1 MASFEYTAK
10 SKDGVPHQGRIEAK
24 SKGEALKQ
32 IESLRLVPIM
42 VKEATLAI
50 PQSNEGA
57 DKQPKSMRFWWMF
70 LIVAI
75 VCLSL
80 YWFTKIFSL
89 TAVIFIAI
97 VVAVIT
103 AVSVA
108 SIKRDMQYE
117 YVCLLIGKMRQIFE
131 DAKEHPLPRSTI
143 QEFKSLQENAHI
155 AIDTAL
161 QETSMLGGRNLTPH
175 QSRMLGWIEEIE
187 KMELFVLARCADDRL
202 SVGDELQ
209 KLVNLRTS
217 GAISQ
222 KEFDAFSER
231 FKLSTG
237 EKAQN
242 IVDAISALYAQYSAG
257 AMAKGNYDDA
267 LWSLLD
273 KMERKT

>member
-10 SKDGVPHQGRIEAK
+10 SKDGVPHQGKIEAQ
-24 SKGEALKQ
+24 SKGEALRQ

-50 PQSNEGA
+50 PQSNEKV
-57 DKQPKSMRFWWMF
+57 DKNPQSMRFWWIL
-70 LIVAI
+70 LIIVL
-75 VCLSL
+75 VCLVL
-80 YWFTKIFSL
+80 YWLTQIFSVI
-89 TAVIFIAI
+89 AVVFFSILI
-97 VVAVIT
+97 AVIT

-117 YVCLLIGKMRQIFE
+117 YVCILIGKMRQIFE

-143 QEFKSLQENAHI
+143 QEYKSLQEKAHI
-155 AIDTAL
+155 AIDAAL
-161 QETSMLGGRNLTPH
+161 QETSMLRGGKPTPH

-237 EKAQN
+237 EKAKN
-242 IVDAISALYAQYSAG
+242 IVEAISALYAQYNAG